1 LEYLKKIL
9 IGKKE
14 EIKSL
19 HKNLNKEEIFL
30 ERKYGNKGRLIKN
43 IFKNKIN
50 VIAEI
55 KKASP
60 SLGTINEAMDIEKV
74 ALLYTRHK
82 SFIRGISVV
91 TEHAY
96 FNGSPEY
103 IKRVKKVSDLPIL
116 RKDFIF
122 NEYQIYESAVL
133 GADCILLIS
142 SILGYKKLKKL
153 YNAGKSLG
161 LDVLVE
167 IHSEEELD
175 KAADIGAGFIGI
187 NNRDLRSMKVDT
199 STAMRILGY
208 AHKKGIKDKI
218 IICESGISSAEYVTE
233 LFNRGINTF
242 LIGTYFMK
250 SANLDVTLNK
260 LEAELGKEKGVM

>member
-1 LEYLKKIL
+1 MEYLKKIL

-30 ERKYGNKGRLIKN
+30 ERKHGNKGRLVKS

-60 SLGTINEAMDIEKV
+60 SLGTINEAMDIGKV

-91 TEHAY
+91 TENAY
-96 FNGSPEY
+96 FKGSPEY

-153 YNAGKSLG
+153 YNTGKSLG

-218 IICESGISSAEYVTE
+218 IICESGISSAKYVTE

-260 LEAELGKEKGVM
+260 LEVELGKEKGVM